1 MIAVL
6 IFMTAAVAISYW
18 WLWNQKI
25 MEEPWLTEGA
35 EVDLREQ
42 TGIVPKSAKSGLI
55 VFLAVVSSIFS
66 LFISAYFMRM
76 SLNDWLPIEE
86 PQLLWGNTAVLIFGS
101 IAIHWTAR
109 AANKGSN
116 TGVRNGLLATGL
128 FTSLFLIG
136 QLLAWQELVE
146 QGQYLQSNPAAAF
159 FYLITGLHAAH
170 LLGGMWVWLK
180 TTLRVLAGQ
189 NAQQTILSVE
199 LCRNYW
205 HYLLAVWLVLFVL
218 FLST

>member
-18 WLWNQKI
+18 WLWNQKV
-25 MEEPWLTEGA
+25 MEQPWLTEGA
-35 EVDLREQ
+35 AVDTREP
-42 TGIVPKSAKSGLI
+42 GIVRKSAKSGLL

-76 SLNDWLPIEE
+76 SLNDWLPVEE
-86 PQLLWGNTAVLIFGS
+86 PTLLWGNTVVLLLGS

-109 AANKGSN
+109 VAKNDAITS
-116 TGVRNGLLATGL
+116 VRNGLLATGL

-159 FYLITGLHAAH
+159 FYLITGLHGVH
-170 LLGGMWVWLK
+170 LIGGMWVWLK
-180 TTLRVLAGQ
+180 TTLRVMAGQ

-205 HYLLAVWLVLFVL
+205 HYLLVVWLGLFAL

>member
-35 EVDLREQ
+35 EVDVRESG
-42 TGIVPKSAKSGLI
+42 TVHKSAKSGLI

-76 SLNDWLPIEE
+76 SLNDWLPVEE
-86 PQLLWGNTAVLIFGS
+86 PHLLWGNTAVLLFGS

-109 AANKGSN
+109 VARNDSI
-116 TGVRNGLLATGL
+116 TRVRNGLFATGL

-136 QLLAWQELVE
+136 QLLAWQELVA
-146 QGQYLQSNPAAAF
+146 QGQYLQTNPAAAF
-159 FYLITGLHAAH
+159 FYLITGLHAVH
-170 LLGGMWVWLK
+170 LIGGMWVWLK

-189 NAQQTILSVE
+189 NSQQTILSVE

-205 HYLLAVWLVLFVL
+205 HYLLVVWLGLFAL